1 MREGDAMKKFLFVL
15 FFVLLLCTILPA
27 ASASEGYYAPDLK
40 VSRYTQDTGGFT
52 VVNDGKKNTPSE
64 GFDVL
69 IYYKKFDDTTY
80 KAAYHTNDVI
90 APGYSKSFV
99 GTSAASKEI
108 KYGLIRVNPYKKFQ
122 EQNYDNNIRVF
133 SVIPK
138 KITTYKA
145 TEQSMYDGGYYW
157 EYYYYSHMYGHAWKD
172 GNSTVC
178 NNGEY
183 SPLLS
188 TNPIA
193 TSYLYWNGRTWVTIN
208 QPLYVNAVEILGYY
222 NGKRYKS
229 NYVAVEGVGN
239 NPHMHIYVDVGFAKH
254 LVYNAAKNLWE
265 GYIRYESAKLRD
277 NLIIK
282 IYSDRTGTDATQD
295 IINYVS
301 NVKVYT
307 CYIKNSWSW
316 FY

>member
-1 MREGDAMKKFLFVL
+1 MREGDAMKKFFLVL
-15 FFVLLLCTILPA
+15 FFVLLLCAILPA
-27 ASASEGYYAPDLK
+27 ASASEGYFAPDLK
-40 VSRYTQDTGGFT
+40 VSRYTQDGGTFT
-52 VVNDGKKNTPSE
+52 VVNDGKKNTAPE

-80 KAAYHTNDVI
+80 KAVYHTNDVI

-99 GTSAASKEI
+99 GASAASKEI

-122 EQNYDNNIRVF
+122 EQNYDNNIRIF

-138 KITTYKA
+138 KINTYKA

-157 EYYYYSHMYGHAWKD
+157 EYYYYSYMYGHAWKD

-178 NNGEY
+178 SNGEY

-193 TSYLYWNGRTWVTIN
+193 TSYQYWNGRRWTTVN

-222 NGKRYKS
+222 NGERYKS
-229 NYVAVEGVGN
+229 NYVAVEGVVN
-239 NPHMHIYVDVGFAKH
+239 DPHMHIYVDVGFAKH
-254 LVYNAAKNLWE
+254 LVYNAAKGLWE
-265 GYIRYESAKLRD
+265 GYIRYGSAKLRD